1 VRLLTK
7 DADHTLHELLQ
18 SSVRVGLRFCP
29 LKYLSIMS
37 RELER
42 SINDSIIV
50 SSDGFLVHDSTI
62 FDSITVC
69 EVCSDVEVR
78 NRIKIY
84 TDGSVYNGPVGY
96 GACAA
101 VLISRIS

>member
-1 VRLLTK
+1 
-7 DADHTLHELLQ
+7 
-18 SSVRVGLRFCP
+18 
-29 LKYLSIMS
+29 
-37 RELER
+37 
-42 SINDSIIV
+42 
-50 SSDGFLVHDSTI
+50 LVHNSTI